1 MSLTLNITDH
11 WSDGKRIHVTG
22 TLVPAGVYAT
32 GGDVIPLNLP
42 TIKSASPPVFATA
55 EGFGYDYL
63 VVLGTTL
70 SNSKLKV
77 TVSSTGLEL
86 AAGAYPAAMLTNPI
100 IFYGIFPK
108 FI

>member
-1 MSLTLNITDH
+1 MSLTVNITDH

-22 TLVPAGVYAT
+22 TLIPAGVYAT

-55 EGFGYDYL
+55 EGFGYDY
-63 VVLGTTL
+63 VIVLGTTL

-77 TVSSTGLEL
+77 TVSNTGLEL
-86 AAGAYPAAMLTNPI
+86 AAGAYPATLLANPPL
-100 IFYGIFPK
+100 FYGIFPK